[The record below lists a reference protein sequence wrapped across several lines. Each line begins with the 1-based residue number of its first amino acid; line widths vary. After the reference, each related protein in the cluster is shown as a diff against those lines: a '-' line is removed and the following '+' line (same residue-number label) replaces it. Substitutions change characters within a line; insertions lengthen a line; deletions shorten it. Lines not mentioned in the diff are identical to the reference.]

1 MIDFFHRPVEICKR
15 PIDNP
20 NFIAEFKKIFRLGF
34 QFAGEGLARLF
45 DLPIPGNVVGMAML
59 LLALL
64 RGWVRVEWLQEA
76 AELLLSYMALFF
88 VPAGV
93 GVMLYFDLIGREWL
107 PIVLATF
114 LSTFVVMAVTGWA
127 EKLLDRSEAEHD

>member
-1 MIDFFHRPVEICKR
+1 MLQGLV
-15 PIDNP
+15 
-20 NFIAEFKKIFRLGF
+20 LLLVF
-34 QFAGEGLARLF
+34 QFVGEGLSTLF
-45 DLPIPGNVVGMAML
+45 DLPIPGNVVGMALM
-59 LLALL
+59 LLALV

-107 PIVLATF
+107 PIVAGTL
-114 LSTFVVMAVTGWA
+114 LSTFVVMAVTGWT
-127 EKLLDRSEAEHD
+127 EKLLDKSEGDNE